1 MGSTQSYT
9 KLHKDIPLK
18 CIEQERYLMSEHE
31 DYHGRT
37 IHVNQHKVQPVQQ
50 VWICV
55 SFRGCPK
62 VTERKRNKK
71 MKSHH
76 DIVDASPRPLGNAP
90 SVSAICSLRTK
101 AYFRSSLYSRVERSG
116 ERKYVWVR
124 RLQGNLWFHK
134 LISLNR
140 KYLFASMNV

>member
-1 MGSTQSYT
+1 MESTQSYT

-62 VTERKRNKK
+62 VTKRKRNKK

-76 DIVDASPRPLGNAP
+76 DVVDAPPRPLGNAP

-101 AYFRSSLYSRVERSG
+101 AYFRSSLYSRVERSD

-134 LISLNR
+134 IISLTQ
-140 KYLFASMNV
+140 S

>member
-1 MGSTQSYT
+1 
-9 KLHKDIPLK
+9 
-18 CIEQERYLMSEHE
+18 
-31 DYHGRT
+31 
-37 IHVNQHKVQPVQQ
+37 
-50 VWICV
+50 
-55 SFRGCPK
+55 
-62 VTERKRNKK
+62 

-101 AYFRSSLYSRVERSG
+101 AYFRSSLYSRVERSD

-134 LISLNR
+134 IISLTQ
-140 KYLFASMNV
+140 S

>member
-1 MGSTQSYT
+1 MESTQSYT

-37 IHVNQHKVQPVQQ
+37 IHVNQPKVQPVQQ

-62 VTERKRNKK
+62 TTERKRE
-71 MKSHH
+71 
-76 DIVDASPRPLGNAP
+76 V
-90 SVSAICSLRTK
+90 
-101 AYFRSSLYSRVERSG
+101 
-116 ERKYVWVR
+116 RK
-124 RLQGNLWFHK
+124 
-134 LISLNR
+134 
-140 KYLFASMNV
+140 